1 LLVVLQLSP
10 SPLLVRNEK
19 QVKTEEHGSR
29 MRDFQYQLEA
39 LFKSGPLLYDQL
51 LAVLRK
57 NASSPIIPILEEIV
71 ANLSRSF
78 ILSVIPDDSP
88 LPLLRPSFS
97 MTTEDLLTQSA
108 SQNLSQLKDR
118 KTTDS
123 QQSTFEGAVTVLEF
137 IYANWLE
144 KKPDGDLL
152 VLLRTTCIG
161 LDYAGANQK
170 IKKEPYVSA
179 FLLFIM
185 VTFGFY

>member
-1 LLVVLQLSP
+1 
-10 SPLLVRNEK
+10 
-19 QVKTEEHGSR
+19 

-39 LFKSGPLLYDQL
+39 LFKTGPLMYDQL

-78 ILSVIPDDSP
+78 ILSVTPDDSP

-97 MTTEDLLTQSA
+97 MTSEDLLTQSA
-108 SQNLSQLKDR
+108 SQNLSQQKDR
-118 KTTDS
+118 KTTVS
-123 QQSTFEGAVTVLEF
+123 QQSTFEGAVAVLEF

-152 VLLRTTCIG
+152 VLLRTACIG
-161 LDYAGANQK
+161 LDYAGADQK
-170 IKKEPYVSA
+170 ITKETYVSTL
-179 FLLFIM
+179 LLF
-185 VTFGFY
+185 TLAKCAFC